1 MRPTVLLRA
10 LTAIWSFWFAAA
22 FLELPVVHACA
33 VHGAAAGATAEHH
46 AHHHGS
52 SSQPN
57 QKGQQCTCLSQCSGS
72 SPAVLATS
80 SVVVSPST
88 VEVDRVEHRAVSVIV
103 VARPHARPFANG
115 PPVA

>member
-1 MRPTVLLRA
+1 MRRTVLLRA

-33 VHGAAAGATAEHH
+33 VHGTAAGATAGHH

-52 SSQPN
+52 SQPN
-57 QKGQQCTCLSQCSGS
+57 QKGPQCTCLSQCSGS
-72 SPAVLATS
+72 SPAVLATP
-80 SVVVSPST
+80 SVVVSSST
-88 VEVDRVEHRAVSVIV
+88 VEVDRVEHRVLSVIV
-103 VARPHARPFANG
+103 VARPHAQPFANG